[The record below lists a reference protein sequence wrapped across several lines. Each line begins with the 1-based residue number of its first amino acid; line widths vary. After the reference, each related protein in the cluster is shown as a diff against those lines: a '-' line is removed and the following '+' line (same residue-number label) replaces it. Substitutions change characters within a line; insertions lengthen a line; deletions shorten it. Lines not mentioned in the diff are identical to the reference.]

1 MSETASISSGI
12 AARYAKAIFE
22 LAKEAKDLPALEKD
36 LDALA
41 ETLETNAEFG
51 DLISSPLYSRA
62 DQANAVAAIAKKMK
76 LSTLV
81 SNMLG
86 LMANKRR
93 LFVLPALVASVKEM
107 IAAEKG
113 EVSAEITAAKSLT
126 KAQSDKLAKALK
138 ASVGKDV
145 KINVT
150 VDESLIGGLIVQVGS
165 RMIDTSIRSK
175 LSNLQ
180 NSMKEV
186 G

>member
-1 MSETASISSGI
+1 VSETASITSGI

-22 LAKEAKDLPALEKD
+22 LAKEAKTLPALEND
-36 LDALA
+36 LNALEA
-41 ETLETNAEFG
+41 TLEENAEFG
-51 DLISSPLYSRA
+51 DLVSSPVYRRQ
-62 DQANAVAAIAKKMK
+62 DQAAAVAAIAKKMA
-76 LSTLV
+76 LSALV
-81 SNMLG
+81 TNTLG
-86 LMANKRR
+86 LLANKRR
-93 LFVLPALVASVKEM
+93 LFVLPALIPAVKEM
-107 IAAEKG
+107 IADENG
-113 EVSAEITAAKSLT
+113 EVTAEITAAKALT

-145 KINVT
+145 NINVA

>member
-1 MSETASISSGI
+1 MSESASISSGI
-12 AARYAKAIFE
+12 AARYAKAIFD
-22 LAKEAKDLPALEKD
+22 LVKEAKTLPALEKD

-41 ETLETNAEFG
+41 ETLEGSAEFG
-51 DLISSPLYSRA
+51 DLISSPVYSRE
-62 DQANAVAAIAKKMK
+62 DQAKAVAAIAKKMK
-76 LSTLV
+76 LSVLV
-81 SNMLG
+81 INLLG
-86 LMANKRR
+86 LMAGKRR
-93 LFVLPALVASVKEM
+93 LFVLPALIASVKEM
-107 IAAEKG
+107 IADEKG
-113 EVSAEITAAKSLT
+113 EITAEITAAKSLT
-126 KAQSDKLAKALK
+126 KAQSDKLVKALK

-145 KINVT
+145 KINVA

>member
-1 MSETASISSGI
+1 MSESASISSGI

-22 LAKEAKDLPALEKD
+22 LAKEAKTLPALEED
-36 LDALA
+36 LDVLA
-41 ETLETNAEFG
+41 ETLESNAEFG
-51 DLISSPLYSRA
+51 DLISSPVYSRD
-62 DQANAVAAIAKKMK
+62 DQASAVAEIAKKMK
-76 LSTLV
+76 LSALV
-81 SNMLG
+81 ANLLA
-86 LMANKRR
+86 LMASKRR
-93 LFVLPALVASVKEM
+93 LFVLPALIASVKEM
-107 IAAEKG
+107 IADEKG
-113 EVSAEITAAKSLT
+113 EISAEITAAKSLT

-145 KINVT
+145 KINVA